1 MSIDLAVIVWPLLML
16 MSALIPVLIGIREYR
31 RLQ

>member
-1 MSIDLAVIVWPLLML
+1 MSIDLAVVVWPLLML